1 MMVVDPV
8 VVVVFGMMIGHTF
21 DKLVDTTMLMDMNS
35 FDYETHHKDYLW
47 MMMVLLFHLVE
58 IFDGIVGNAYHC
70 HLLMRH
76 MDVVVVHPNLKFIK
90 KFKEE

>member
-35 FDYETHHKDYLW
+35 FDYETHHKDYL
-47 MMMVLLFHLVE
+47 
-58 IFDGIVGNAYHC
+58 
-70 HLLMRH
+70 
-76 MDVVVVHPNLKFIK
+76 
-90 KFKEE
+90 

>member
-58 IFDGIVGNAYHC
+58 IFDVIVYHY
-70 HLLMRH
+70 HSLMRNS
-76 MDVVVVHPNLKFIK
+76 PELKFIIR
-90 KFKEE
+90 